1 MKNPFSKSRKFYE
14 LIDIYKEIALKGCY
28 YENGDFCPP
37 ERVFGK
43 SGQLKFK
50 EVLKKIFD
58 KNKIKTVLDYG
69 GGQGSWVLLDDKGVK
84 LQDYL
89 KLEKVTIFE
98 PARDLNEKPKAECV
112 VSFDVLE
119 HVFFADVP
127 WVLYDIFSKAE
138 KVVIINVASFKAS
151 KKITNSENAHIT
163 QRPPFWWKGMIDCVA
178 NYFPNINYS
187 LLVSTEP
194 RKVTIYEPVSI
205 NEQLNISGYTCLNK

>member
-89 KLEKVTIFE
+89 KLEKVTVFE
-98 PARDLNEKPKAECV
+98 PARDLNEKPKADCV

-138 KVVIINVASFKAS
+138 KVVIINVAMVKLYVIAIVVIVRIVRRHHHHIIIIIIIIAS
-151 KKITNSENAHIT
+151 CHFMT
-163 QRPPFWWKGMIDCVA
+163 
-178 NYFPNINYS
+178 
-187 LLVSTEP
+187 
-194 RKVTIYEPVSI
+194 SI
-205 NEQLNISGYTCLNK
+205 NNFAILVTQTFR